1 MAKNWVIAIGIN
13 EYDNLKSLKYA
24 KKDAEAI
31 KAWCE
36 GEGGFDRSGIF
47 LFTEDSPP
55 IPASPPIATQLT
67 HGRLKRFLNRQFETP
82 LLKSGDNLWFFFA
95 GHGRRYEDK
104 DYLMLPDSDPG
115 NVRET
120 AVSVDYVTERLRR
133 SGADNVVLLLDAC
146 RDEDSRGGLGIGEEE
161 HQGVITFYSCTAN
174 QQSWEIDELQQG
186 SFTHTLLAGLRR
198 QGEANCATVER
209 LDEYLRR
216 QVEQTNARY
225 GKPRQNPYLKAEPPH
240 KLYFILLEQVATL
253 RDVQPLKYQASLAE
267 NRGDLD
273 LAEQLWIRVLGA
285 SRGDLEAIEGIK
297 RITLRQSQSSSI
309 PTAPEPV
316 RQSEGNRS
324 STPEP
329 SPETGLK
336 VFNFEIVGV
345 NAKGEQIK
353 KESKQSQ
360 YFSQDLGNDITL
372 EMVAIPG
379 GTFTMGS
386 PAGEGYDHEK
396 PQHQVTVPPFF
407 MGKYPITQAQWQAIA
422 SRADLK
428 VKQDLDPDPSHFKDP
443 PKPSLERDASDSP
456 PFEGARGG
464 SPTRW
469 DRPVEQ
475 VSWYD
480 AVEFCARLSK
490 LTGKEYRLPSEAEW
504 EYACRAGT
512 TTPFYFGETITGKLA
527 NYDASYT
534 YANEP
539 KGEYREGTTPVGQF
553 PPNAFGL
560 YDMHGNVWEWCL
572 DPWHESYQDKTR
584 TDSEV
589 WDEEQSEEQYLLDKN
604 NVIQLLSDERTRV
617 LRGGSRNGNPWYC
630 RSAYRSRLDPDNRLN
645 SGIGFRVVCRFPRT

>member
-13 EYDNLKSLKYA
+13 EYDNLKPLKYA

-55 IPASPPIATQLT
+55 IPASPPIPTQPT
-67 HGRLKRFLNRQFETP
+67 YGRLKRFLQKQFETP

-95 GHGRRYEDK
+95 GHGRRYQDK

-186 SFTHTLLAGLRR
+186 SFTHTLLEGLRR

-285 SRGDLEAIEGIK
+285 SRGDLDAIEAIK
-297 RITLRQSQSSSI
+297 RIALKQSSI
-309 PTAPEPV
+309 PLTRREYV
-316 RQSEGNRS
+316 TGSEGNRS
-324 STPEP
+324 STPKP
-329 SPETGLK
+329 SQETGLK

-360 YFSQDLGNDITL
+360 YFAQDLGNGITL

-386 PAGEGYDHEK
+386 PPNEKNSYDDER
-396 PQHQVTVPPFF
+396 PQHEVNVPTFF
-407 MGKYPITQAQWQAIA
+407 IGKYPITQAQWQAIA
-422 SRADLK
+422 SRTDLK
-428 VKQDLDPDPSHFKDP
+428 VDPSASLRVNLDLNPAYFKDRP
-443 PKPSLERDASDSP
+443 NSD
-456 PFEGARGG
+456 R
-464 SPTRW
+464 
-469 DRPVEQ
+469 RPVEQ
-475 VSWYD
+475 VNWYD
-480 AVEFCARLSK
+480 AIEFCARLSK
-490 LTGKEYRLPSEAEW
+490 LTGREYRLPSEAEW

-512 TTPFYFGETITGKLA
+512 TTPFYFGETITGELA
-527 NYDASYT
+527 NYDAGYT
-534 YANEP
+534 YADEP
-539 KGEYREGTTPVGQF
+539 KGEYREETTPVGQF

-560 YDMHGNVWEWCL
+560 YDMHGNVWEWCA
-572 DPWHESYQDKTR
+572 DTWHDNYDGAP
-584 TDSEV
+584 TDGSAWIENG
-589 WDEEQSEEQYLLDKN
+589 DDNRSPP
-604 NVIQLLSDERTRV
+604 
-617 LRGGSRNGNPWYC
+617 RGGSWYFLPNYC
-630 RSAYRSRLDPDNRLN
+630 RSACRDSNYRRDYN
-645 SGIGFRVVCRFPRT
+645 SNNLGFRVVCGAGRTL